1 MSNIPAQPINLRKRS
16 RPASVGRLVGS
27 VGRQGMQFPVSREGE
42 ELARSMVFSD
52 RLDLHK
58 PEPAEQDSLLLEQG
72 AFAPSEHDR
81 VAREHHDLLRASSV
95 HQHAD
100 SLPSS
105 SSAPPNPVIT
115 PARSSNSN
123 YGAVDEEA
131 CWDEAVTDG
140 DIKTGYP
147 LEFATLS
154 RNAFPLS
161 ITFFLQYSL
170 FMTSLLCV
178 GHLGK
183 IELGAVSLGTMT
195 VSITGVAFVQGMST
209 CLDTLCSQAFGAGR
223 PDLVG
228 LYFQKGVLLIL
239 LGLSPIMLLW
249 FRSDMF
255 LRFIVAN
262 EEESDQLVHM
272 AAQYMRVMILAMPGF
287 TLFECGKRFLQSQGI
302 FHASTIVLVVCAP
315 LNVVLTYTMVW
326 NKYIGIGFLGAPYAV
341 SMTNTLMALLLLSYV
356 VFVNGRQCWNG
367 FTWRAF
373 HNWGNLIRLAIP
385 GLVMVE
391 SEFLAYEVMT
401 LAASYLGTN
410 ELAAQ
415 TIMSSVTALVYE
427 IPFAVDCAVSTR
439 IAIFIGANVIDA
451 AKLVTK
457 VGITLAFLIGI
468 FNGTIILIF
477 RHTIVSFFTQ
487 DEEVLNVAAH
497 YLPMC
502 SLMHVFDCVACV
514 LAGILRGQGRQQI
527 GGYINLGCYHLI
539 GVPIGI
545 LLCFG
550 RWHLGLAG
558 IWLGFYA
565 ALLSVTVFSLFA
577 LRMSDWKSYVLQAR
591 DNSQ

>member
-58 PEPAEQDSLLLEQG
+58 PDPAEQDSLLLEQG

-81 VAREHHDLLRASSV
+81 VAREHHDLLRTSSV

-105 SSAPPNPVIT
+105 SSVPPNAVIT

-147 LEFATLS
+147 LEFTTLS

-255 LRFIVAN
+255 LGFIVAN
-262 EEESDQLVHM
+262 DEDSDQLVHM

-427 IPFAVDCAVSTR
+427 IPFAVGCAVSTR
-439 IAIFIGANVIDA
+439 IAIFIGANVIDS

-457 VGITLAFLIGI
+457 VGIALALLIGI

-477 RHTIVSFFTQ
+477 RHTIASFFTQ

-565 ALLSVTVFSLFA
+565 ALISVTVFSLFA

>member
-1 MSNIPAQPINLRKRS
+1 MSNIPAQPINNRRKS

-72 AFAPSEHDR
+72 AFAPSEHAR
-81 VAREHHDLLRASSV
+81 VAREHHDLLRRSSM
-95 HQHAD
+95 HHHSDSHA
-100 SLPSS
+100 SS
-105 SSAPPNPVIT
+105 SSAPPDPIIT
-115 PARSSNSN
+115 AGRGSVSN

-131 CWDEAVTDG
+131 CWDEAVADG
-140 DIKTGYP
+140 DIQTGYT
-147 LEFATLS
+147 LEFTTLS

-195 VSITGVAFVQGMST
+195 ASITGVAFVQGMST

-239 LGLSPIMLLW
+239 LGLSPVMMLW
-249 FRSDMF
+249 FKADRF
-255 LRFIVAN
+255 LGFIVAN
-262 EEESDQLVHM
+262 DKDSDQLVHM
-272 AAQYMRVMILAMPGF
+272 AAKYMRVMILAMPGF

-302 FHASTIVLVVCAP
+302 FHASTIVLVACAP
-315 LNVVLTYTMVW
+315 LNVILTYTLVW
-326 NKYIGIGFLGAPYAV
+326 NKHIGMGFLGAPYAV
-341 SMTNTLMALLLLSYV
+341 ALTNTLMALLLFSYV
-356 VFVNGRQCWNG
+356 ALVDGKQCWNG

-373 HNWGNLIRLAIP
+373 HNWGNLVRLAIP

-427 IPFAVDCAVSTR
+427 IPFAVGCAVSTR
-439 IAIFIGANVIDA
+439 IATFIGANVIDA

-457 VGITLAFLIGI
+457 MGLLLALLIGL
-468 FNGTIILIF
+468 FNGSVILVF
-477 RHTIVSFFTQ
+477 RHTVASFFTQ
-487 DEEVLNVAAH
+487 DEEVLSVAAH

-502 SLMHVFDCVACV
+502 SLMHVFDCIACV

-539 GVPIGI
+539 GVPLGI

-565 ALLSVTVFSLFA
+565 ALLSVTAFSLYA
-577 LRMSDWKSYVLQAR
+577 LRMSDWKSYVRLAR